1 MNQDLAVVTPAP
13 NEEQGGL
20 IQIVQLP
27 IIKERLHQLKGYVDQ
42 QVADAMAMICTEETV
57 TEVKK
62 IRAELSRVFGE
73 AEEQRKAVKTAVMQ
87 PYLDFEAVYKSC
99 ISDAFK
105 KADADLRDK
114 IVSVESE
121 MKAKCE
127 AGLRTFFDEY
137 AQANGISFLK
147 YEQAGIVVSM
157 ADAKA
162 KTQPPKKLRDQ
173 VEKFILR
180 VCMDVDMI
188 LNLENAPEILA
199 EYKQTLNATLAI
211 STVNER
217 HRKIEEANAEQ
228 EQRNTVKAQEEE
240 TARKFE
246 AFAPPTVA
254 EAPAPPDVIPVCTMN
269 IYNETRERLKLLK
282 QWLDANGFKYQ

>member
-1 MNQDLAVVTPAP
+1 MNQELTVVTPTP
-13 NEEQGGL
+13 EEEQGNL

-62 IRAELSRVFGE
+62 IRAELSRVFSE
-73 AEEQRKAVKTAVMQ
+73 AEEQRKAVKMAVMQ
-87 PYLDFEAVYKSC
+87 PYLDFEAVYKTC

-121 MKAKCE
+121 MKARCE
-127 AGLRTFFDEY
+127 DGLRAFFEEY
-137 AQANGISFLK
+137 KQANGISFLK
-147 YEQAGIVVSM
+147 YEQVGVVVSM

-162 KTQPPKKLRDQ
+162 KTQPPKKLREQ
-173 VEKFILR
+173 IEKFILR

-188 LNLENAPEILA
+188 LCMENAHEILN
-199 EYKQTLNATLAI
+199 EYEQTLNASQAI
-211 STVNER
+211 SIVTLR
-217 HRKIEEANAEQ
+217 HKNIEAAMVEQ
-228 EQRNTVKAQEEE
+228 EQRNAVKKQEEE

-246 AFAPPTVA
+246 AFAPPTVT
-254 EAPAPPDVIPVCTMN
+254 EAPAPDVIPVCTMT

-282 QWLDANGFKYQ
+282 QWLDANGFKYK

>member
-1 MNQDLAVVTPAP
+1 MNQELVVVTPAP
-13 NEEQGGL
+13 EEEQGNL

-27 IIKERLHQLKGYVDQ
+27 IIKERLHQLKGYVDH

-62 IRAELSRVFGE
+62 IRAELSRVFSE
-73 AEEQRKAVKTAVMQ
+73 AEEQRKAVKMAVMQ
-87 PYLDFEAVYKSC
+87 PYLDFEAVYKAC

-105 KADADLRDK
+105 NADADLRDK

-121 MKAKCE
+121 MKARCE
-127 AGLRTFFDEY
+127 EGLRAFFEEY
-137 AQANGISFLK
+137 QQANGITFLK
-147 YEQAGIVVSM
+147 YEQVGVVVSM

-173 VEKFILR
+173 IEKFVLR

-188 LNLENAPEILA
+188 LNLENAHEILN
-199 EYKQTLNATLAI
+199 EYKQTLNASQAI
-211 STVNER
+211 SIVTLR
-217 HRKIEEANAEQ
+217 HKNIEAARAEQ
-228 EQRNTVKAQEEE
+228 EQRNAVKEQEEE
-240 TARKFE
+240 TARRFE
-246 AFAPPTVA
+246 TFAPPTVT
-254 EAPAPPDVIPVCTMN
+254 EAPAPDAIPVCTMN

-282 QWLDANGFKYQ
+282 QWLDANGFNYS